1 MRRNIRKYLNLRTGV
16 KEKRRKP
23 DTMKCLCLVLLLC
36 FVAGIIT
43 ANLMDKEQLGG
54 FTLFHTYFIEKFK
67 YNNIQSVELF
77 FYILKERIPVMVL
90 LLMLAMTSWGTVAGF
105 IFLSWQGYA
114 AGFLMAA
121 SVASYGIK
129 GVLLIG
135 TAAFPQY
142 LIYIPLYISYM
153 YLVVFFQ
160 KRLSS
165 TEGRRASGVEG
176 IRLGHKKELF
186 IFLTIAVLIVSVYVT
201 GIFLEGYVNPYLLK
215 KILKIF

>member
-1 MRRNIRKYLNLRTGV
+1 MGRNIRKYLNLRRV
-16 KEKRRKP
+16 IKEKGRRT
-23 DTMKCLCLVLLLC
+23 DIMKFLCLVLLLC

-54 FTLFHTYFIEKFK
+54 FMVFHTYFIEKFK
-67 YNNIQSVELF
+67 YNNIQSAELF
-77 FYILKERIPVMVL
+77 FYILKERIPIIVL
-90 LLMLAMTSWGTVAGF
+90 LLIFAMTNWGTVAGF

-129 GVLLIG
+129 GILLIG
-135 TAAFPQY
+135 TAVFPQY
-142 LIYIPLYISYM
+142 LIYIPLYVSYM

-160 KRLSS
+160 KRLEN
-165 TEGRRASGVEG
+165 TERRRRGGVEG
-176 IRLGHKKELF
+176 IRLGQKKELLMF
-186 IFLTIAVLIVSVYVT
+186 WAIAVLIIGIYVT
-201 GIFLEGYVNPYLLK
+201 GIFLESYVNPYLLK

>member
-1 MRRNIRKYLNLRTGV
+1 MGRNIRNYLDLRTGV
-16 KEKRRKP
+16 KERRRP

-36 FVAGIIT
+36 FIAGIIT

-54 FTLFHTYFIEKFK
+54 FTVFHTYFIEKFK
-67 YNNIQSVELF
+67 YNNIQSAELF
-77 FYILKERIPVMVL
+77 FYILKERIPIMVL
-90 LLMLAMTSWGTVAGF
+90 LLMLAMTNWGTVAGF

-121 SVASYGIK
+121 SVASYGVK
-129 GVLLIG
+129 GILLVG

-160 KRLSS
+160 KRLGSM
-165 TEGRRASGVEG
+165 EGRRMGGREG
-176 IRLGHKKELF
+176 IRLNYKKELL
-186 IFLTIAVLIVSVYVT
+186 IFLAIAILIISVYVT
-201 GIFLEGYVNPYLLK
+201 GIFLESYVNPYLLK